1 MNVAAAKSSS
11 KPPRPDLDAELNNL
25 AMSKEA
31 QPLFDAVKA
40 HIAENVAPIIDE
52 FMKLGEGRKDR
63 WSWAPGQLELLEKA
77 KDKAKKAGLWNFF
90 LPTSEIGR
98 GLTNLFQ
105 MRIRIQNRPGCRA
118 SLDQQE
124 KGKQEKKRA

>member
-1 MNVAAAKSSS
+1 MNAPAAMKS
-11 KPPRPDLDAELNNL
+11 KPQRPDLEAELNNL
-25 AMSKEA
+25 AMSKES

-40 HIAENVAPIIDE
+40 HIDENVAPIIEE
-52 FMKLGEGRKDR
+52 FARLGENRKER

-98 GLTNLFQ
+98 AS
-105 MRIRIQNRPGCRA
+105 CRERVCN
-118 SLDQQE
+118 DV
-124 KGKQEKKRA
+124 